1 LGGRG
6 CAVHPHAAPRRT
18 RCTSLSAVSGDVLTL
33 TEPTMTTQ
41 TAAHTHAVNLAAP
54 ALASLPKAH
63 ADQHTAAEFPHR
75 VGDHGPNLATLDQL
89 RANGRNA
96 LLSPRHRRRA
106 KPAGCT
112 SC

>member
-1 LGGRG
+1 MTDQLTTWTLSSTDDLEFTRPELPT
-6 CAVHPHAAPRRT
+6 VESPHWSQHQARQFPRR
-18 RCTSLSAVSGDVLTL
+18 A
-33 TEPTMTTQ
+33 
-41 TAAHTHAVNLAAP
+41 
-54 ALASLPKAH
+54 
-63 ADQHTAAEFPHR
+63 
-75 VGDHGPNLATLDQL
+75 GDHAPNLATLDRL